1 MISQMVSYM
10 IGLTRSGWFIIINY
24 FKIDFSLNIYYL
36 TYLTFSTN
44 LFNQLILNQQYY
56 WFIVHYL
63 LKYTY
68 IGKYIL
74 TY

>member
-1 MISQMVSYM
+1 MICYM
-10 IGLTRSGWFIIINY
+10 MDLIQSRWFIIINY
-24 FKIDFSLNIYYL
+24 LKIDFSLNIYYL
-36 TYLTFSTN
+36 TYLNFSTN

-56 WFIVHYL
+56 WFMVHYL
-63 LKYTY
+63 FKYTY